1 MSQEKRFKAK
11 KDFKLDCGHVVKA
24 GEEFVV
30 VKSFVCEIDAAT
42 MPYARKSKQMRTNGL
57 KAEPKEVAPDLAEE

>member
-1 MSQEKRFKAK
+1 MAQTKRFKAK

-30 VKSFVCEIDAAT
+30 TKTFTCGGDATKLAFA
-42 MPYARKSKQMRTNGL
+42 PYARKEG
-57 KAEPKEVAPDLAEE
+57 